1 MDWHGAI
8 ALLFS
13 FLFLNLDDDL
23 QKTPTSFNT
32 GRPRVPRAGKRPE
45 HRRPGRA
52 RRGPPGDDRGH
63 PRRGGVAA
71 PAAGL
76 DGAKVFFLSFFLFC
90 FFDAPLRS
98 PPLSP
103 STLFFL
109 ALFCPPPLSFSLSLH
124 PPPPP
129 KKKKKPLPPS
139 PTPWASPRWASRR
152 RPRASRGS
160 SSRRRGGGR
169 RSRPPGSPFCSS
181 ACSTSSR
188 STIENSN
195 RVCTQA
201 SALLF
206 FRVFFLFRCPLLS
219 VKYKK

>member
-124 PPPPP
+124 PPPPQ
-129 KKKKKPLPPS
+129 KKKNLCPPV
-139 PTPWASPRWASRR
+139 RLHGR
-152 RPRASRGS
+152 RPDGP
-160 SSRRRGGGR
+160 RGGDRALQEGL
-169 RSRPPGSPFCSS
+169 
-181 ACSTSSR
+181 
-188 STIENSN
+188 
-195 RVCTQA
+195 RVAGAAAVGGQGLRVRLFVLLP
-201 SALLF
+201 ALLPREAPLKIQIACVLKHQLCF
-206 FRVFFLFRCPLLS
+206 FSVFFFCFVVPSS
-219 VKYKK
+219 V

>member
-109 ALFCPPPLSFSLSLH
+109 ALFCPPPLSFSLSRH

-129 KKKKKPLPPS
+129 KKKKTFAPQSDSMGVAQMGLAAATARFKRVFES
-139 PTPWASPRWASRR
+139 PARR
-152 RPRASRGS
+152 RSAVKASG
-160 SSRRRGGGR
+160 
-169 RSRPPGSPFCSS
+169 F
-181 ACSTSSR
+181 AF
-188 STIENSN
+188 
-195 RVCTQA
+195 
-201 SALLF
+201 LF
-206 FRVFFLFRCPLLS
+206 FCLLYFLA
-219 VKYKK
+219 KHH

>member
-124 PPPPP
+124 PPPPQ
-129 KKKKKPLPPS
+129 KKKKPLPPS

>member
-129 KKKKKPLPPS
+129 KKKKPVPPS